1 MRPLPSLAAAGFAAA
16 ATLAGPVAAP
26 AGAGTTI
33 PVPTFTLSGS
43 TGLVDGSTV
52 QASWTNQFVGLTENE
67 FGVWECLPGPL
78 ALGTCDLKGEA
89 PATPNG
95 SVQIVIAR
103 QVGFTTC
110 GTDTTQC
117 SVRLISNAG
126 VEKGSVPIEFS
137 SK

>member
-1 MRPLPSLAAAGFAAA
+1 MRGLPTLAAAGLAAA
-16 ATLAGPVAAP
+16 AALAGPAAAP
-26 AGAGTTI
+26 AAAGTSI
-33 PVPTFTLSGS
+33 PVPTFT
-43 TGLVDGSTV
+43 VDPSMNLFDGITV
-52 QASWTNQFVGLTENE
+52 GAAWSNQFVGLTENE

-89 PATPNG
+89 PATPAG
-95 SVQIVIAR
+95 SVDIVISR
-103 QVGFTTC
+103 RVGSTTC

-126 VEKGSVPIEFS
+126 VEKGSVPITFR